1 VGALIKCQPPS
12 KCTTEFTVHVPKHYD
27 YRFVS
32 DKRDEIM
39 DVIKKAYIKI
49 FNKNLPIY
57 AVESKDLKDFTTTE
71 KDFKK

>member
-1 VGALIKCQPPS
+1 V
-12 KCTTEFTVHVPKHYD
+12 FD
-27 YRFVS
+27 R
-32 DKRDEIM
+32 RDEIM